1 MDTLDYHYAVEIKEL
16 IFTEYNNNKFIDVQ
30 IYYVLNGDNKYNIL

>member
-1 MDTLDYHYAVEIKEL
+1 MDTLDSHYAVEIKEL